1 MRRTIRLT
9 ERDLTRLV
17 RRVINESAVFDEL
30 KAYYSMCVSQLPN
43 PRSNK
48 LADLIYDSIDG
59 LGTDEVKLISV
70 FKEMKTFDE
79 FCSTIQSYSK
89 SYRSDMLNDIDNDV
103 DTDNIWKELGRSVR
117 NLYYMKD
124 ETKTG
129 TTSVGRHTIPKKRIV
144 IPK

>member
-17 RRVINESAVFDEL
+17 RRVINESVVFDEL
-30 KAYYSMCVSQLPN
+30 KEYYNKCVSKLTT

-48 LADLIYDSIDG
+48 FADLIYDSKDG
-59 LGTDEVKLISV
+59 LGTNEAKLIGA

-79 FCSTIQSYSK
+79 FCSTKQSYLK
-89 SYRSDMLNDIDNDV
+89 SYRSDMLEDIDGDV

-124 ETKTG
+124 EKKPG
-129 TTSVGRHTIPKKRIV
+129 TRPGGSYPYPRPLN
-144 IPK
+144 